1 MNKKGKRTTEM
12 EKQENIKLSN
22 QDRDLVMTELENPS
36 EPNDSLRELFK
47 SSSKEKQNKDN
58 KRSKHNKSWIF
69 KRLSVC
75 LIQTGSL
82 FHYY

>member
-1 MNKKGKRTTEM
+1 MNKKSKRTTEM

-36 EPNDSLRELFK
+36 EPNDSLREFFK

-58 KRSKHNKSWIF
+58 KKIET
-69 KRLSVC
+69 
-75 LIQTGSL
+75 Q
-82 FHYY
+82 

>member
-1 MNKKGKRTTEM
+1 M

-58 KRSKHNKSWIF
+58 KKIE
-69 KRLSVC
+69 
-75 LIQTGSL
+75 TE
-82 FHYY
+82 

>member
-1 MNKKGKRTTEM
+1 MNKNGERTTEV

-47 SSSKEKQNKDN
+47 SLSKEKQNKDN
-58 KRSKHNKSWIF
+58 KKIET
-69 KRLSVC
+69 
-75 LIQTGSL
+75 Q
-82 FHYY
+82 

>member
-1 MNKKGKRTTEM
+1 MNKKSERTTEM

-47 SSSKEKQNKDN
+47 SLSKEKQNKDN
-58 KRSKHNKSWIF
+58 KKIET
-69 KRLSVC
+69 
-75 LIQTGSL
+75 Q
-82 FHYY
+82 

>member
-1 MNKKGKRTTEM
+1 MNKKGERTTEM

-47 SSSKEKQNKDN
+47 SLSKEKQNKDN
-58 KRSKHNKSWIF
+58 KEIET
-69 KRLSVC
+69 
-75 LIQTGSL
+75 Q
-82 FHYY
+82 

>member
-1 MNKKGKRTTEM
+1 MNKKGERTTEM

-47 SSSKEKQNKDN
+47 SLSKEKQNKDN
-58 KRSKHNKSWIF
+58 KKIE
-69 KRLSVC
+69 
-75 LIQTGSL
+75 TE
-82 FHYY
+82 

>member
-1 MNKKGKRTTEM
+1 MNKKGERTTEM

-47 SSSKEKQNKDN
+47 SLSKEKQNKDN
-58 KRSKHNKSWIF
+58 KNIET
-69 KRLSVC
+69 
-75 LIQTGSL
+75 Q
-82 FHYY
+82 

>member
-1 MNKKGKRTTEM
+1 M

-58 KRSKHNKSWIF
+58 KEIET
-69 KRLSVC
+69 
-75 LIQTGSL
+75 Q
-82 FHYY
+82 

>member
-1 MNKKGKRTTEM
+1 MNKKGERTTEM

-47 SSSKEKQNKDN
+47 SLSKEKQNKDN
-58 KRSKHNKSWIF
+58 KKIET
-69 KRLSVC
+69 
-75 LIQTGSL
+75 Q
-82 FHYY
+82 

>member
-1 MNKKGKRTTEM
+1 M

-47 SSSKEKQNKDN
+47 SLSKEKQNKDN
-58 KRSKHNKSWIF
+58 KEIET
-69 KRLSVC
+69 
-75 LIQTGSL
+75 Q
-82 FHYY
+82 

>member
-1 MNKKGKRTTEM
+1 MNKKGEKTTEM

-47 SSSKEKQNKDN
+47 SLSKEKQNKDN
-58 KRSKHNKSWIF
+58 KKIET
-69 KRLSVC
+69 
-75 LIQTGSL
+75 Q
-82 FHYY
+82 

>member
-1 MNKKGKRTTEM
+1 MNKKSKRTTEM

-47 SSSKEKQNKDN
+47 SLSKEKQNKDN
-58 KRSKHNKSWIF
+58 KKIET
-69 KRLSVC
+69 
-75 LIQTGSL
+75 Q
-82 FHYY
+82 